1 VSAELFVDT
10 SAWLAVLDTDDAN
23 HPAASSVYPNA
34 LKNYRRLVT
43 TNLVI
48 AESYILIRRN
58 LGHREATT
66 FLDRIRISPR
76 IEKVYADAELEGQAE
91 EILQHYQDQLFS
103 YTDAVSFAL
112 MRQRNIEE
120 AFAFDRH
127 FTVAGFIQ
135 VPA

>member
-1 VSAELFVDT
+1 MSGELFVDT

-23 HPAASSVYPNA
+23 YSAASSIYPNA
-34 LKNYRRLVT
+34 LKTYRHLVT
-43 TNLVI
+43 TNLII

-58 LGHREATT
+58 LGHREAVT

-76 IEKVYADAELEGQAE
+76 IEKIYADAELESQAE
-91 EILQHYQDQLFS
+91 EILQRYQDQLFS

-120 AFAFDRH
+120 AFTFDRH

>member
-23 HPAASSVYPNA
+23 HSTASSVYPNA
-34 LKNYRRLVT
+34 LKSYRHLVT
-43 TNLVI
+43 TNLII

-58 LGHREATT
+58 LGHREAVT
-66 FLDRIRISPR
+66 FLDRIKISPR

-91 EILQHYQDQLFS
+91 EILRRYHDQLFS

-112 MRQRNIEE
+112 MHQRNIEE
-120 AFAFDRH
+120 AFTFDRH
-127 FTVAGFIQ
+127 FTVAGFMQ